1 MSSTSGLEVAPR
13 REGPAAEGVDERR
26 GQRPGKRVRSGELDG
41 VGEGSAAAA
50 HQQGGRADRE
60 ASVEGDGSQRAGT
73 WEGTPELL
81 LAMGLKGA
89 DEERGGG
96 GAFPGEAM
104 PVQRKAMPMPSWTSE
119 QVQARGELG
128 DDHVAAIAAHGVA
141 SASSALPHQEAI
153 QRSFGS
159 HDISGIRA
167 QVGGEAASASDA
179 IGAQA
184 YATGNR
190 VAFAQAPDL
199 HTAAHEAAHVVQQ
212 AHGVSLYGGVG
223 QAGDSYERHADEV
236 ADRVVAGQSAAP
248 LLERY
253 ESGSRATNAAVQR
266 QDKDKDKDA
275 TQPTEPVGASG
286 AAVDPPAEGDSK
298 PGFIDHS
305 EGANIRT
312 RPAEL
317 AGSLTLTPTPLP
329 PATRVFV
336 SGRHPQ
342 TAEWSYV
349 TAFLPGSIVRGY
361 VQGFR
366 VTTDLPEPMAK
377 LYQVQPGDTAEGL
390 AVQEFSSA
398 VRDGHDLRYYE
409 NVLLHVNRERG
420 RAGVTGSFQ
429 DPGLLGGG
437 ANNVQLVAGHRIWL
451 VSPTYAHALEGVVPD
466 GSLTNGAYA
475 KVKRFVQHI
484 EDIVQSVTESRNHFG
499 EVAGEYAQAIRDHMP
514 EIIGII
520 AGFIVAEAASA
531 FLAASPTGV
540 GQIAAVVIQLGLAV
554 FGAAGMVQAGI
565 QALEHA
571 ERWLTLAW
579 TAKGKEAQI
588 AAASKEFL
596 KMLVSLAMAAL
607 AYVGVKGNM
616 GKAAAITDSMPT
628 MMPAFAVAGGGQMGG
643 ASAGTAVAA
652 GIPTPFG
659 PFGTAMAMSSDKDG
673 EGGGSSDK
681 EPAGKDVAGAG
692 SGPKA
697 TIRERLA
704 EYYQRLL
711 AKPKAKNAEEGLRQ
725 VRGTLDEVEDQLSG
739 VVKKDP
745 PPPPNMSDGRM
756 YPPLDD
762 FVVRHPD
769 GRITA
774 TTRGHK
780 IEIGADGEVVIR
792 NKKTGDIE
800 LRKP

>member
-1 MSSTSGLEVAPR
+1 M
-13 REGPAAEGVDERR
+13 RR
-26 GQRPGKRVRSGELDG
+26 GQPSGKRVRSGELDG
-41 VGEGSAAAA
+41 VGAGAAA
-50 HQQGGRADRE
+50 HQQGRADRK
-60 ASVEGDGSQRAGT
+60 ASAEGDGSQRAGT
-73 WEGTPELL
+73 WEATPELS
-81 LAMGLKGA
+81 LAMGLEAA
-89 DEERGGG
+89 DEERGSGG
-96 GAFPGEAM
+96 TFPGEAM
-104 PVQRKAMPMPSWTSE
+104 PVQRKAMPMPSWASG
-119 QVQARGELG
+119 QVQARGEL
-128 DDHVAAIAAHGVA
+128 DDDNVASIAAHGVA

-159 HDISGIRA
+159 HDVSGIRA
-167 QVGGEAASASDA
+167 QVGGEAAVASGA

-199 HTAAHEAAHVVQQ
+199 HTAAHEAAHVIQQ
-212 AHGVSLYGGVG
+212 AHGVNLYGGVG
-223 QAGDSYERHADEV
+223 QTGDPYERHADAV

-248 LLERY
+248 LLDRY
-253 ESGSRATNAAVQR
+253 ESGGRATNAAVQR
-266 QDKDKDKDA
+266 QDKDKSA
-275 TQPTEPVGASG
+275 TEPAEPAGASG
-286 AAVDPPAEGDSK
+286 AAVDPPAEADSK
-298 PGFIDHS
+298 PGFIDSS

-317 AGSLTLTPTPLP
+317 AGSLTLTPTPLL

-342 TAEWSYV
+342 TADWSYV
-349 TAFLPGSIVRGY
+349 TAFLPGAIVRGY

-377 LYQVQPGDTAEGL
+377 LHQVQPGDTAEGL

-466 GSLTNGAYA
+466 GSFTNGAYA
-475 KVKRFVQHI
+475 KGKRFVQHI

-540 GQIAAVVIQLGLAV
+540 GQIAAVVIQLGLAA

-579 TAKGKEAQI
+579 TAKGKDAQI
-588 AAASKEFL
+588 AAASKELL

-607 AYVGVKGNM
+607 AYVGVKGSM
-616 GKAAAITDSMPT
+616 GKAAAIADSMPT
-628 MMPAFAVAGGGQMGG
+628 MMPAFAIAGGGQIGG

-652 GIPTPFG
+652 GVPTPFG

-673 EGGGSSDK
+673 EGGGQRTND
-681 EPAGKDVAGAG
+681 GAG
-692 SGPKA
+692 GEKTPGGRKLSGH
-697 TIRERLA
+697 
-704 EYYQRLL
+704 
-711 AKPKAKNAEEGLRQ
+711 AEESLRRHGFREPFGQ
-725 VRGTLDEVEDQLSG
+725 V
-739 VVKKDP
+739 
-745 PPPPNMSDGRM
+745 
-756 YPPLDD
+756 DD
-762 FVVRHPD
+762 IIENASR
-769 GRITA
+769 
-774 TTRGHK
+774 TTTQ
-780 IEIGADGEVVIR
+780 ADGATVYIQRATGRGRTYNIAIINELNEIVTAMR
-792 NKKTGDIE
+792 NLTSHE
-800 LRKP
+800 LNNLGRNYGFNPNP

>member
-1 MSSTSGLEVAPR
+1 MSSTSRSDVASR
-13 REGPAAEGVDERR
+13 REEPAAEGADARSV
-26 GQRPGKRVRSGELDG
+26 QLPGKRVRSRELDG
-41 VGEGSAAAA
+41 NGA
-50 HQQGGRADRE
+50 HQQVRADRK
-60 ASVEGDGSQRAGT
+60 ASTESDGAQRAGA
-73 WEGTPELL
+73 WEETPELA
-81 LAMGLKGA
+81 LAMGLQAA
-89 DEERGGG
+89 DEERGSGG
-96 GAFPGEAM
+96 SFLGEGM
-104 PVQRKAMPMPSWTSE
+104 PVQRSAMPMPSWASG

-128 DDHVAAIAAHGVA
+128 DDGVAEIAAHGVA

-159 HDISGIRA
+159 HDVSGIRA
-167 QVGGEAASASDA
+167 QIGGEAAEASGA

-199 HTAAHEAAHVVQQ
+199 HTAAHEAAHVIQQ
-212 AHGVSLYGGVG
+212 ARGVSLYGGVG
-223 QAGDSYERHADEV
+223 QAGDSYERHADAV
-236 ADRVVAGQSAAP
+236 ADLVVAGQSAAP
-248 LLERY
+248 LLDRY
-253 ESGSRATNAAVQR
+253 ESGGRATNAAVQR
-266 QDKDKDKDA
+266 QDKDKSA
-275 TQPTEPVGASG
+275 TQPAEPAGASG
-286 AAVDPPAEGDSK
+286 ATVDPPAEGDSK
-298 PGFIDHS
+298 PGFIDSS

-349 TAFLPGSIVRGY
+349 TAFLPDSIVRGY

-420 RAGVTGSFQ
+420 RAGVTGTFQ

-451 VSPTYAHALEGVVPD
+451 VSPTYAHALEGIVPD

-540 GQIAAVVIQLGLAV
+540 GQIAAVVIQLGLAA

-579 TAKGKEAQI
+579 TAKGKGAQI

-596 KMLVSLAMAAL
+596 KMLVSLALAAL
-607 AYVGVKGNM
+607 AYVGVKGNL
-616 GKAAAITDSMPT
+616 GKAAAIADSMPT

-643 ASAGTAVAA
+643 SSAGTAVAA
-652 GIPTPFG
+652 GVPTPFG
-659 PFGTAMAMSSDKDG
+659 PFGTAMAMSSDKHG

-681 EPAGKDVAGAG
+681 ELAGKDVAGAG

-725 VRGTLDEVEDQLSG
+725 VRSTLDEVEDQLSG

-762 FVVRHPD
+762 FVIRHPD